1 MEQAGKVVRLRAN
14 PDRPRDQ
21 AMPITSEASDV
32 IGDRFT
38 GGLAQPLAQ

>member
-14 PDRPRDQ
+14 PDRPRPGD
-21 AMPITSEASDV
+21 ADHVRGLGEV
-32 IGDRFT
+32 GDRFT